1 MDQKKLWQS
10 KWSDKTLQL
19 PPNNFASGAYK
30 MIESKHKTL
39 LDLGCGTGRD
49 SLYFAHKGLKVTAAD
64 WSQSGLDQL
73 KKLVE
78 KRKIANLDNLDVI
91 QQDISKLTFK
101 PNSFDVIY
109 AHLSLH
115 YFDDKTTKEIFN
127 KLYSILKRDGLLFVK
142 CKSTDDMLYGQGHKL
157 EENMYERQNHVR
169 HFFDKDYM
177 TALLAKFQISK
188 VRRSSS
194 VYHSYKSSFI
204 EAIAK
209 KSGQK

>member
-1 MDQKKLWQS
+1 MDQKKLWQT
-10 KWSDKTLQL
+10 KWSDKTSQL
-19 PPNNFASGAYK
+19 PPNNFAIRAYK
-30 MIESKHKTL
+30 LIKPKHKTL

-49 SLYFAHKGLKVTAAD
+49 SLYFAHKGLNVTAAD

-73 KKLVE
+73 KKLAK
-78 KRKIANLDNLDVI
+78 KRKVANLEVI

-115 YFDDKTTKEIFN
+115 YFDDKTTREIFD
-127 KLYSILKRDGLLFVK
+127 KLYGLLKQDGLLFVK
-142 CKSTDDMLYGQGHKL
+142 CKSIDDMLYGQGRKI
-157 EENMYERQNHVR
+157 EKNMYERENHVR

-177 TALLAKFQISK
+177 TALLAKFQIIK
-188 VRRSSS
+188 VRKSSS

>member
-1 MDQKKLWQS
+1 MNQKKLWQS
-10 KWSDKTLQL
+10 KWNDENSQL
-19 PPNNFASGAYK
+19 PPNNFAIRAYK
-30 MIESKHKTL
+30 LIKSKHKTL

-49 SLYFAHKGLKVTAAD
+49 SLYFANKGLIVTAAD
-64 WSQSGLDQL
+64 WSQNGLEQL
-73 KKLVE
+73 QKLAE
-78 KRKIANLDNLDVI
+78 KRKVANLEVI

-115 YFDDKTTKEIFN
+115 YFDNKTTSEIFN
-127 KLYSILKRDGLLFVK
+127 KLHSVLKRDGLLFVK
-142 CKSTDDMLYGQGHKL
+142 CKSTDDMLYGQGRKI
-157 EENMYERQNHVR
+157 EENMYERENHIH
-169 HFFDKDYM
+169 HFFDKEYM
-177 TALLAKFQISK
+177 TALLAKFQIIE

-194 VYHSYKSSFI
+194 VYHRYKSSFI

>member
-10 KWSDKTLQL
+10 KWNDENSQL
-19 PPNNFASGAYK
+19 PPNNFAIRAYK
-30 MIESKHKTL
+30 LIKSKHKTL

-49 SLYFAHKGLKVTAAD
+49 SLYFANKGLKVTAAD

-73 KKLVE
+73 QKLAE
-78 KRKIANLDNLDVI
+78 KRKISNLEVT
-91 QQDISKLTFK
+91 QQDISKLSLN

-115 YFDDKTTKEIFN
+115 YFDDKTTKLIFN
-127 KLYSILKRDGLLFVK
+127 KLHSVLKRGGLLFVK
-142 CKSTDDMLYGQGHKL
+142 CKSTDDMLYGQGRKI
-157 EENMYERQNHVR
+157 EENIYERENHVR
-169 HFFDKDYM
+169 HFFNKDYM
-177 TALLAKFQISK
+177 TALLSKFQTIK
-188 VRRSSS
+188 VRKSSS

-209 KSGQK
+209 K

>member
-1 MDQKKLWQS
+1 MDQKKLWQT
-10 KWSDKTLQL
+10 KWSDKTSQL
-19 PPNNFASGAYK
+19 PPNNFAIRAYMLIK
-30 MIESKHKTL
+30 PKHKTL

-73 KKLVE
+73 QKLAE
-78 KRKIANLDNLDVI
+78 KRKVANLGVI

-115 YFDDKTTKEIFN
+115 YFDDKITREIFG
-127 KLYSILKRDGLLFVK
+127 KLHNVLKKDGLLFVK
-142 CKSTDDMLYGQGHKL
+142 CKSTDDMLYGQGREIEK
-157 EENMYERQNHVR
+157 NMYERENHVR

-177 TALLAKFQISK
+177 TALLAKFQIIK
-188 VRRSSS
+188 VRKSSS

>member
-1 MDQKKLWQS
+1 MDQKKLWQT
-10 KWSDKTLQL
+10 KWSDKTSQL
-19 PPNNFASGAYK
+19 PPNNFAIRAYK
-30 MIESKHKTL
+30 LIKPKHKTL

-73 KKLVE
+73 QKLAE
-78 KRKIANLDNLDVI
+78 KRNVANLEVI

-115 YFDDKTTKEIFN
+115 YFDDKTTREIFG
-127 KLYSILKRDGLLFVK
+127 KLHSVLKKDGLLFIK
-142 CKSTDDMLYGQGHKL
+142 CKSTDDMLYGQGRKI
-157 EENMYERQNHVR
+157 EKNMYERENHVR

-177 TALLAKFQISK
+177 TALLAKFQMIK
-188 VRRSSS
+188 VRKSSS